1 MKLMEDSA
9 SGEGIGGGP
18 CSNYAV
24 IWPSGVGRAEWKVW
38 MTMALHEAFK
48 TPLGPL
54 AGARLGV
61 TPSESSKSS
70 QPTSLAQYE
79 LPDSIGGKS
88 SAMVLGH

>member
-1 MKLMEDSA
+1 MKLREDSA

-24 IWPSGVGRAEWKVW
+24 IWLSGVGRAEWKVC
-38 MTMALHEAFK
+38 MTMALLEAFK

-61 TPSESSKSS
+61 D
-70 QPTSLAQYE
+70 SLWISTILE
-79 LPDSIGGKS
+79 GL
-88 SAMVLGH
+88 